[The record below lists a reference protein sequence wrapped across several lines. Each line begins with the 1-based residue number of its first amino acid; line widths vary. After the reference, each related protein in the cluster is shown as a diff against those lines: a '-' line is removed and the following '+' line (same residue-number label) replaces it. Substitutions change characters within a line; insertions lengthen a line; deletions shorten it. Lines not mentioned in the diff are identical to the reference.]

1 MHSAMSSLQNTG
13 SFFAPAAASIPTN
26 LTPLAPLPNHDD
38 LKTSLQLTKFIVDF
52 NIEKVDFKMS
62 QLAKIGN
69 SDEEIFNFEILNLEA
84 ETIGRTFDLTGKF
97 QIGGIFCTHLMLKTP
112 EGQPVPMLSTSTTD
126 KILQIQYKGKKKR
139 EFFEFHFDDFF
150 ILNIA
155 NSFKQIV
162 KNY

>member
-13 SFFAPAAASIPTN
+13 SFFAPVAASIPTN
-26 LTPLAPLPNHDD
+26 RTPLAPLPNHDD

-62 QLAKIGN
+62 QLAKVGN

-84 ETIGRTFDLTGKF
+84 ETIGRTFDLTGQF
-97 QIGGIFCTHLMLKTP
+97 HIGGIFCTHLMLKTP

-126 KILQIQYKGKKKR
+126 KILKIQYKGNSLTVFYTRWRFLKLNMNNDKNR
-139 EFFEFHFDDFF
+139 ETLFTF
-150 ILNIA
+150 
-155 NSFKQIV
+155 
-162 KNY
+162 